1 MPPKAHAK
9 AKAAGKAKARPVRLH
24 RPAARMRRPAAR
36 EGLTLWEQG
45 LEGPLCD
52 IPPMALRP
60 GALLV
65 VTEGDYFGEKIQV
78 AGEVM
83 KLEVD
88 QGDTTVQLRLKG
100 TRSEAILRV
109 ATANPQK
116 LFHCHVCPAGCPR
129 QAVGDFLIHG
139 VRGRPLDR
147 GKDEGWTGNL
157 EAGEAEA
164 GAPDEMEELRRRSQ
178 HLAQEAALPGGRAPG
193 EADRGA
199 APREAEEDK
208 REAKSKKKKKKDKRE
223 KDYTNGRHPA
233 VAVQKDLKDVFSG
246 TGLDP
251 RERQRRRVLSGARK
265 FALSKK
271 AKSSS
276 QSSDSNT
283 SSSSSTHEDYKG
295 QETVFSE
302 ETKVKGIAERFPGA
316 LTMEAVTSMRQSLLT
331 TSGED
336 LEDRGVRPIATL
348 YYRSILACRTTGVQS
363 RELLKPIGG
372 AGLPI
377 ERQNSV
383 CRRHSIS
390 KTQGTRVS
398 GPGHELGHSPKTG
411 SSSYGVGWPG
421 GYHRAEPGA
430 ARRLQRGQ
438 DAVEDSDV
446 FGCQGRVQGQRK
458 RSEERYVAKG
468 REAGGEGRQERKGQ
482 GEKVNYP
489 PEQKAYDRRGEAM
502 EGITPEGCAGV
513 GSDRGGDR
521 AALNRPGLLLPTGAV
536 HPLAVGPGSSL
547 SFSLSPPKDISGGV
561 QADVMSAPFASFFSR
576 WHRPSPGS

>member
-265 FALSKK
+265 FASSKK

-363 RELLKPIGG
+363 RELLN
-372 AGLPI
+372 L
-377 ERQNSV
+377 SV
-383 CRRHSIS
+383 ALDCLLRGKIASAADILSQRLKAQESVA
-390 KTQGTRVS
+390 QGTSWAIAQRLEV
-398 GPGHELGHSPKTG
+398 PPTELGGLVATTELNQARLEDYNEAKTRWRTQM
-411 SSSYGVGWPG
+411 SSG
-421 GYHRAEPGA
+421 
-430 ARRLQRGQ
+430 
-438 DAVEDSDV
+438 
-446 FGCQGRVQGQRK
+446 
-458 RSEERYVAKG
+458 AKG
-468 REAGGEGRQERKGQ
+468 EYKGKGKGQ
-482 GEKVNYP
+482 KSDTWRKDEKR
-489 PEQKAYDRRGEAM
+489 EE
-502 EGITPEGCAGV
+502 
-513 GSDRGGDR
+513 
-521 AALNRPGLLLPTGAV
+521 
-536 HPLAVGPGSSL
+536 
-547 SFSLSPPKDISGGV
+547 KDGKKGK
-561 QADVMSAPFASFFSR
+561 
-576 WHRPSPGS
+576 GKEKK